1 MSIENDLRHINE
13 HLSRIAAALEG
24 LLSEHGH
31 VPTSPTT
38 VKQPDLD
45 LDEDPAPKKK
55 AKKKSKKK
63 GKKPVTV
70 GKPEADDRATP
81 TLPDVRA
88 KLHELQEAE
97 SQAAVKSL
105 LKTFSASTLGQVEE
119 IHYQRIIDNIDE
131 RLE

>member
-38 VKQPDLD
+38 VKQPELD
-45 LDEDPAPKKK
+45 LDEDPKPAK
-55 AKKKSKKK
+55 KKKSKKK
-63 GKKPVTV
+63 AKKPIKV
-70 GKPEADDRATP
+70 GKQDADNRDTP

-105 LKTFSASTLGQVEE
+105 LKSYGASTLGQVDEE
-119 IHYQRIIDNIDE
+119 HYQRIIDTIDE
-131 RLE
+131 AIE